1 MNIKNKGITQTIVQ
15 NKVNELAWDAQYDGN
30 VANILI
36 NSNNNGHKENY
47 QVQLDNIDLANLL
60 NIPSVDNLIDKRLMN
75 DYRRN
80 TRKRLYKNN
89 VNIWKLKE
97 LRSPLVIS
105 RKSKKV
111 SNNTNKPKKM
121 YIYI

>member
-105 RKSKKV
+105 RKSKKI
-111 SNNTNKPKKM
+111 SNKPNKPKKM